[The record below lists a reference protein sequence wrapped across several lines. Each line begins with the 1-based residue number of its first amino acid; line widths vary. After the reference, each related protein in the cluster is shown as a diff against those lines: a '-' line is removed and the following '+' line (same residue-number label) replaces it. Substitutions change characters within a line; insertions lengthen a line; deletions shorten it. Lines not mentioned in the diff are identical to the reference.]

1 MECIF
6 LNAAGQTL
14 FVRDDMESGHWIEQE
29 YNVTADF
36 PYNPAKL
43 IEIGQRIAFRDPATD
58 IIQVFEIQ
66 NVRNQDAEG
75 FQQITAVHICIA
87 ELHDEHINRA
97 EISDKT
103 AAQALTTVLTGTL
116 WSLGNNT
123 ASGAGNADISR
134 GTVWDAV
141 ITIQQTYNVW
151 ITPRVVISS
160 AGAIT
165 GRYLDIAPAEGV
177 WRGLRLSI
185 RKNLLDPI
193 VTYDDENVYTALYGY
208 GGNVDKSQ
216 PSGDD
221 ITEELTFKDVVW
233 SATAEHPAKPANQTY
248 LEWPE
253 KTALYGR
260 NGRPRFGYYQNGNIK
275 DANILLQKTWESLKK
290 SCEPLISITGTITE
304 LYRLGYKDQPVRLH
318 DMAIVEI
325 EETGELVYK
334 LVICN
339 DVDLVDPDGTRPEIG
354 DYIPN
359 IIYINRETNEKA
371 TGGGGGGG
379 RGSMTNLEDDDVKTW
394 TEFVKTNNL
403 IGMVCGYKNGN
414 EYIKAGQILLA
425 INESGEPGS
434 YESAAYINADHVNI
448 SATNTAH
455 LLAGSIVYDANGKLV
470 LKDSSGAGVYVER
483 LEQGTTASF
492 GIWDKGNLTG
502 GVMVQE
508 INGQSLLTISAD
520 VIDIRGIINHLATE
534 ALTVLTIDAQG
545 GQSVFTDLQTIDIT
559 VSDTVDT
566 YTLDAVDVDTT
577 NLKLGGYDATWQQK
591 TVVTNVTETH
601 TTAGW
606 LYGDTNL
613 NITGRSNS
621 KMVHSITVT
630 TATINYVGYP
640 DS

>member
-6 LNAAGQTL
+6 LSAAGQTL

-43 IEIGQRIAFRDPATD
+43 IETGQRIAFRDPATD

-141 ITIQQTYNVW
+141 ITLQQTYNVW

-208 GGNVDKSQ
+208 GGNVGKAQ
-216 PSGDD
+216 VSGDD
-221 ITEELTFKDVVW
+221 TTEELTFKDVVW
-233 SATAEHPAKPANQTY
+233 SATADHPAKPANQTY

-260 NGRPRFGYYQNGNIK
+260 NGRPRFGYFQNGNIK

-290 SCEPLISITGTITE
+290 CCEPLISITGTITE

-325 EETGELVYK
+325 EETGELFYK

-339 DVDLVDPDGTRPEIG
+339 DVDLVNPDGTRPEIG
-354 DYIPN
+354 EYIPN
-359 IIYINRETNEKA
+359 IIYINRETDKKA
-371 TGGGGGGG
+371 GGGGGG
-379 RGSMTNLEDDDVKTW
+379 RGPGSMTNLEDDETKAYTTFYNDGK
-394 TEFVKTNNL
+394 K
-403 IGMVCGYKNGN
+403 IGMIVGTKDGVDF
-414 EYIKAGQILLA
+414 IRGDQIILS
-425 INESGEPGS
+425 INEDG
-434 YESAAYINADHVNI
+434 
-448 SATNTAH
+448 
-455 LLAGSIVYDANGKLV
+455 
-470 LKDSSGAGVYVER
+470 
-483 LEQGTTASF
+483 GTTATIRADCIDID
-492 GIWDKGNLTG
+492 GLVNELTTYNLTVETLTTEG
-502 GVMVQE
+502 TATF
-508 INGQSLLTISAD
+508 NGDVSAPGLTITDGGDIDGFTNITGDNAD
-520 VIDIRGIINHLATE
+520 FDT
-534 ALTVLTIDAQG
+534 LTVDN
-545 GQSVFTDLQTIDIT
+545 DE
-559 VSDTVDT
+559 
-566 YTLDAVDVDTT
+566 
-577 NLKLGGYDATWQQK
+577 ATWKSK
-591 TVVTNVTETH
+591 TIVTDVSESH

-621 KMVHSITVT
+621 KMVHSVTVT
-630 TATINYVGYP
+630 TATINYLGKA

>member
-6 LNAAGQTL
+6 LNASGQTL

-36 PYNPAKL
+36 PFNPAKL
-43 IEIGQRIAFRDPATD
+43 IETGQRMAFRDPATD

-75 FQQITAVHICIA
+75 FQQITAVHICLA

-116 WSLGNNT
+116 WSLGDNT

-141 ITIQQTYNVW
+141 ITLQQTYNVW
-151 ITPRVVISS
+151 ITPRIVISS
-160 AGAIT
+160 AGVIT

-208 GGNVDKSQ
+208 GGNVDKAQ

-221 ITEELTFKDVVW
+221 TTEELTFKDVVW
-233 SATAEHPAKPANQTY
+233 SATDDHPAKPANQTY

-275 DANILLQKTWESLKK
+275 DANILLEKTWESLKK
-290 SCEPLISITGTITE
+290 CSEPLISITGTITD

-325 EETGELVYK
+325 EETGELLYK
-334 LVICN
+334 LIICN
-339 DVDLVDPDGTRPEIG
+339 DVDLVNPDGTRPEIG

-359 IIYINRETNEKA
+359 IIYINRETNKKA
-371 TGGGGGGG
+371 GGGGGGRG

-394 TEFVKTNNL
+394 TEFVKTNEM
-403 IGMVCGYKNGN
+403 IGMVVGTKNGN
-414 EYIKAGQILLA
+414 VYIKGGEITLA
-425 INESGEPGS
+425 INE
-434 YESAAYINADHVNI
+434 DH
-448 SATNTAH
+448 
-455 LLAGSIVYDANGKLV
+455 
-470 LKDSSGAGVYVER
+470 
-483 LEQGTTASF
+483 GTTAK
-492 GIWDKGNLTG
+492 I
-502 GVMVQE
+502 Q
-508 INGQSLLTISAD
+508 AD
-520 VIDIRGIINHLATE
+520 
-534 ALTVLTIDAQG
+534 
-545 GQSVFTDLQTIDIT
+545 TIDIDGVVESLRSAEIECGTLSTTGDIESDMDITAGGT
-559 VSDTVDT
+559 VFGLVGSFTQLFVGSTEASWEYFT
-566 YTLDAVDVDTT
+566 YRHCTLSNSHYYLYSGSSGSTDPSGTASGRVVTSYTDTT
-577 NLKLGGYDATWQQK
+577 IHYLGY
-591 TVVTNVTETH
+591 
-601 TTAGW
+601 
-606 LYGDTNL
+606 
-613 NITGRSNS
+613 
-621 KMVHSITVT
+621 
-630 TATINYVGYP
+630 
-640 DS
+640 

>member
-14 FVRDDMESGHWIEQE
+14 FVRDDMESGHWLEQE

-75 FQQITAVHICIA
+75 FQQITAIHICIA

-141 ITIQQTYNVW
+141 ITLQQTYNVW

-208 GGNVDKSQ
+208 GGNVDKAQ

-221 ITEELTFKDVVW
+221 TTEELTFKDVVW
-233 SATAEHPAKPANQTY
+233 SATADHPAKPANQTY

-260 NGRPRFGYYQNGNIK
+260 NGRPRFGYFQNGNIK

-290 SCEPLISITGTITE
+290 CCEPMISITGTITE

-325 EETGELVYK
+325 EETGELFYL

-339 DVDLVDPDGTRPEIG
+339 DVDLVNPDGTRPEIG
-354 DYIPN
+354 EYIPN
-359 IIYINRETNEKA
+359 IIYINRETDKKA
-371 TGGGGGGG
+371 GGGGGG
-379 RGSMTNLEDDDVKTW
+379 RGPGSMTNLEDDDIKAYT
-394 TEFVKTNNL
+394 TFYNDGKK
-403 IGMVCGYKNGN
+403 IGMIVGTKDGID
-414 EYIKAGQILLA
+414 YINAPQITLA
-425 INESGEPGS
+425 INEWNGTR
-434 YESAAYINADHVNI
+434 ILLRAD
-448 SATNTAH
+448 
-455 LLAGSIVYDANGKLV
+455 
-470 LKDSSGAGVYVER
+470 
-483 LEQGTTASF
+483 
-492 GIWDKGNLTG
+492 
-502 GVMVQE
+502 
-508 INGQSLLTISAD
+508 
-520 VIDIRGIINHLATE
+520 
-534 ALTVLTIDAQG
+534 
-545 GQSVFTDLQTIDIT
+545 TIDIDGLVDELTTYDLT
-559 VSDTVDT
+559 VETLTTEGTATFNGDVYAPGLTITDGGDIDGFTNITGDNADFDTLTVDN
-566 YTLDAVDVDTT
+566 DE
-577 NLKLGGYDATWQQK
+577 ATWKSK
-591 TVVTNVTETH
+591 TVITDVSESH

-630 TATINYVGYP
+630 TATINYLGKA